1 MQIQYELLRAT
12 SKQIF
17 ESYMWYLRQI
27 KNSWKISPYNNLIS
41 YLNSFLENCSNS
53 QCQCTSFQMIWCLSI
68 CLSWLVEREEL
79 HFRTDWYSTKPETF
93 HVPSLFCFLITIRG
107 GLKWVKAPLTYT
119 TFCVMCGFT
128 WLPTCKIMYHHHNS
142 CKLLTV
148 SNVLLRTQDF
158 SGITRRSQREL
169 PLSFSSEFFLDF

>member
-1 MQIQYELLRAT
+1 MQIQYELLRTT

-79 HFRTDWYSTKPETF
+79 HFWLVLHKTWNISRAQFVLLFNF
-93 HVPSLFCFLITIRG
+93 HSWWSKMGESSFNVYYILCDVCLS
-107 GLKWVKAPLTYT
+107 WLTY
-119 TFCVMCGFT
+119 
-128 WLPTCKIMYHHHNS
+128 LQ
-142 CKLLTV
+142 L
-148 SNVLLRTQDF
+148 
-158 SGITRRSQREL
+158 
-169 PLSFSSEFFLDF
+169 